1 MATVTIFTI
10 GIIVVAVLGPC
21 CRRGFWKVGV
31 DFYHSHLVM
40 HHLVLLLVKL
50 IINTKT

>member
-1 MATVTIFTI
+1 MAIVTI
-10 GIIVVAVLGPC
+10 GITVVAELGPC

-50 IINTKT
+50 LINTKT